1 MEAQETETV
10 REVAADLKKMKIN
23 FRLDDGTSQQITLED
38 LEKQPFMALS
48 RNHGLIRDI
57 SRVNASD
64 LIGRLRIRDTFT
76 YMFKHGVGNRIAFTE
91 ANKQAMKNLGKVM
104 LDSSLVGNLADPKV
118 NDSIIDSGYTYF
130 GQFVDHDITRDDT
143 SSLDSLQ
150 NAETINNL
158 RTPNL
163 DLDAL
168 YGRGPTLSPTL
179 YNGIKLKTGPV
190 FTGGINGSGMITDLA
205 RDVNSVPPG
214 TTPLI
219 GDNRN
224 DENLIVQHMHLGFIC
239 FHNAVVDAIKL
250 QSPALSDADV
260 FALAQREV
268 RRHYQWVVLN
278 DFLRT
283 ICGETTVD
291 DVLQNGIKFFK
302 NPLNFFTKAIRMPVE
317 FSVAAYR
324 FGHSMIRDFYNFN
337 NNFQHFPFSFAFSFT
352 GGGGNT
358 SATGGGGAHA
368 AWRINWNRF
377 FSTNTQ
383 QAVNKSR
390 KIDTRVALHMGQ
402 LPGAGP
408 GNFMAI
414 LSSRNL
420 LRSLALGVSTGQS
433 VAAQMGITPLTE
445 AQLKSNPFENTLF
458 VPVFS
463 GSLLTTEPQTVAS
476 PLNPRLKVSTG
487 LFPLLRP
494 KFRKITIP
502 ATPEQQALHNQTV
515 AVLSAN
521 NNALC
526 KQTPLWFYIL
536 KEAEVLEKG
545 HKLGPVGGRIVTEVF
560 VRMLKENSDSIL
572 NNPTWKP
579 KFGVTNGHLRIMD
592 ILTFAGRVPVQDG
605 TTPEN

>member
-1 MEAQETETV
+1 MEAQASEAT
-10 REVAADLKKMKIN
+10 RKAAADLKKIKVN
-23 FRLDDGTSQQITLED
+23 FRLDDGTTQQITVED
-38 LEKQPFMALS
+38 IEKQPFMALGRS
-48 RNHGLIRDI
+48 HGLIRDI
-57 SRVNASD
+57 SRANASD
-64 LIGRLRIRDTFT
+64 LIARLRIRDTFT
-76 YMFKHGVGNRIAFTE
+76 YMFKHGVADRIAFTPT
-91 ANKQAMKNLGKVM
+91 NVQVMKDLGQVM
-104 LDSSLVGNLADPKV
+104 LDSSLTGPLADPKV

-143 SSLDSLQ
+143 STLTELQ

-168 YGRGPTLSPTL
+168 YGRGPTLSATL

-190 FTGGINGSGMITDLA
+190 KTGGINGSGMITDLA
-205 RDVNSVPPG
+205 RDANG

-224 DENLIVQHMHLGFIC
+224 DENLIVQQMHLGFIC

-250 QSPALSDADV
+250 ESPALPDADV
-260 FALAQREV
+260 FSLAQREV

-291 DVLQNGIKFFK
+291 DVLQHGIKFFK
-302 NPLNFFTKAIRMPVE
+302 NPVNFFTKAIRMPVE
-317 FSVAAYR
+317 FSVASYR

-337 NNFQHFPFSFAFSFT
+337 SNFPHQAFSFAFLFT
-352 GGGGNT
+352 GQGGNT
-358 SATGGGGAHA
+358 STAGGGHNF
-368 AWRINWNRF
+368 WRVNWNRF
-377 FSTNTQ
+377 FSTNTH
-383 QAVNKSR
+383 QAENKAR
-390 KIDTRVALHMGQ
+390 KTDTRVALHMGQ

-420 LRSLALGVSTGQS
+420 LRGLALGVPTGQS

-458 VPVFS
+458 MPIFAGTLLSTRPTVVP
-463 GSLLTTEPQTVAS
+463 S

-494 KFRKITIP
+494 TFKKITIP
-502 ATPEQQALHNQTV
+502 ATPEQQALHNKTL

-521 NNALC
+521 NNELC
-526 KQTPLWFYIL
+526 KKTPLWFYIL

-545 HKLGPVGGRIVTEVF
+545 QQLGPVGGRIITEVF
-560 VRMLKENSDSIL
+560 VRMLQANADSIL
-572 NNPTWKP
+572 NNPTWRP
-579 KFGVTNGHLRIMD
+579 RFGADAAGNLRIMD
-592 ILTFAGRVPVQDG
+592 ILTFAGRVPVQDAALPG
-605 TTPEN
+605 N

>member
-1 MEAQETETV
+1 MQPQASAAAREA
-10 REVAADLKKMKIN
+10 AAELRNLKIN
-23 FRLDDGTSQQITLED
+23 FRLDDGTNQQITIDEA
-38 LEKQPFMALS
+38 ERQPFMALG
-48 RNHGLIRDI
+48 RNHGLIRDL
-57 SRVNASD
+57 SRVNAAD
-64 LIGRLRIRDTFT
+64 LIARLRIRDTFT
-76 YMFKHGVGNRIAFTE
+76 YMFKHGVADRIAFTP
-91 ANKQAMKNLGKVM
+91 ANVQAMKDLGKTM
-104 LDSSLVGNLADPKV
+104 LDSSLTGALADPKV

-143 SSLDSLQ
+143 SNLDALQ
-150 NAETINNL
+150 NADNIPNL

-163 DLDAL
+163 DLDAV

-190 FTGGINGSGMITDLA
+190 KTGGINGSGMITDLA
-205 RDVNSVPPG
+205 RDANG

-250 QSPALSDADV
+250 ENPALSNADV

-283 ICGETTVD
+283 TCGETAVD
-291 DVLQNGIKFFK
+291 DVLQNGIKFFNK
-302 NPLNFFTKAIRMPVE
+302 PVNFFTRAIRMPVE
-317 FSVAAYR
+317 FSVASYR
-324 FGHSMIRDFYNFN
+324 FGHSQIRDFYNFN
-337 NNFQHFPFSFAFSFT
+337 SNFPHQPFSFAFFFTGTGGNTSGT
-352 GGGGNT
+352 GGGGT
-358 SATGGGGAHA
+358 HA

-377 FSTNTQ
+377 FSTKTH
-383 QAVNKSR
+383 QAENKAR
-390 KIDTRVALHMGQ
+390 KTDTRVALHMGQ
-402 LPGAGP
+402 LPGAP
-408 GNFMAI
+408 GAPNFMTI

-420 LRSLALGVSTGQS
+420 LRALALGVPTGQS

-458 VPVFS
+458 LPVFS
-463 GSLLTTEPQTVAS
+463 GPLLSTNPAVVPS
-476 PLNPRLKVSTG
+476 PLNPRITVSTG
-487 LFPLLRP
+487 RFPLLRP
-494 KFRKITIP
+494 TFRRVTIP

-526 KQTPLWFYIL
+526 KKTPLWFYIL

-545 HKLGPVGGRIVTEVF
+545 NRLGPVGGRIVTEVF
-560 VRMLKENSDSIL
+560 VRMMKESPDSIL

-579 KFGVTNGHLRIMD
+579 RFGTDADGHLRIMD
-592 ILTFAGRVPVQDG
+592 ILTFAGRVPVQDAAMPG
-605 TTPEN
+605 I